1 MGRPPELRVHV
12 HEGPDVLAGDAEH
25 AVDHRGG
32 CPPADRDLA
41 VARLAAHPT
50 EARVPLLPDVPV
62 PAHDGAAGRGRVGFV
77 YLFNPTFGPINQGL
91 KTLGVDNPPLWFYSA
106 YWSKWGLVFLSLWG
120 VGQTMMIFLAGLLD
134 VPRQL
139 YEAAE
144 IEGASSWQRFRYV
157 TLPMISPVMFF
168 SVVIGVIAGF
178 QYFTQ
183 AYVASFAV
191 SGQPHGGRVVQH
203 RRAGGIDP
211 LLLVAPVHQGV
222 RPLPDGLRLRD
233 GLDPLPDHH
242 GLHDR
247 DHQDVATVGP
257 LPGGVPIATETTT
270 RPVPPT
276 APPRPLRPIPP
287 AVRRRRFLT
296 EVGNHA
302 ALIAVSIM
310 FLLPMAFI
318 VLTALMTDRQ
328 AKTPDFWPHPFQW
341 GNFIDVFDRIPLLR
355 YTLNTV
361 TISTLATVG
370 VVVSCIP
377 VAYALSRMR
386 WRGRNASFLIVLST
400 IMLPVQVTIVP
411 LYILFVRFGWIG
423 TMKPLIVPLFFGD
436 AFTIFL
442 LRQFFLTIPSEL
454 SDAARVDGA
463 SEFQIMTR
471 VIVPLAK
478 PAIAAVA
485 LFQFLYSWN
494 DFFSPL
500 LFLIQDPDKW
510 TLSLALSEFRSQY
523 HVEWNLTMAAA
534 VLFVM
539 PVIILFFLAQR
550 AFIEGVTLTGTK
562 G

>member
-1 MGRPPELRVHV
+1 M
-12 HEGPDVLAGDAEH
+12 
-25 AVDHRGG
+25 
-32 CPPADRDLA
+32 
-41 VARLAAHPT
+41 
-50 EARVPLLPDVPV
+50 
-62 PAHDGAAGRGRVGFV
+62 
-77 YLFNPTFGPINQGL
+77 
-91 KTLGVDNPPLWFYSA
+91 
-106 YWSKWGLVFLSLWG
+106 
-120 VGQTMMIFLAGLLD
+120 
-134 VPRQL
+134 
-139 YEAAE
+139 
-144 IEGASSWQRFRYV
+144 
-157 TLPMISPVMFF
+157 
-168 SVVIGVIAGF
+168 
-178 QYFTQ
+178 
-183 AYVASFAV
+183 
-191 SGQPHGGRVVQH
+191 
-203 RRAGGIDP
+203 
-211 LLLVAPVHQGV
+211 
-222 RPLPDGLRLRD
+222 
-233 GLDPLPDHH
+233 
-242 GLHDR
+242 
-247 DHQDVATVGP
+247 GP

-270 RPVPPT
+270 RPRPPT
-276 APPRPLRPIPP
+276 APPRSLRPIPP

-463 SEFQIMTR
+463 NEFQIMTR